1 MRKKYLYIIIGW
13 AFVFSIYSLFLY
25 LNSDIKKDI
34 QKVNINESILEKEKN
49 IITIDIP
56 GINDANE
63 KIPIIL
69 NENFQQMGVYTKVIN
84 HLLKNKNKN
93 EFFKKIKLN
102 DLYYI
107 KGTNEIVIDFNEEM
121 IMAFPGGTA
130 AEFEFLNYIVDNM
143 FLVNT
148 LLNADYK
155 GFDEIKKISFLSS
168 GSSFPTISGHLNLD
182 KPFMKNSKIITPYVN
197 VRQLLN
203 ESDIN
208 IKPIQRIFIDPGHG
222 GENKGVISEADELE
236 EKNINLI
243 ISKKL
248 RRRIINT
255 LGIDTILTRNIDKDM
270 SLDSRT
276 SMANNQ
282 KAGLFISIHVNYSFK
297 NYKKGSETYI
307 TSFNPIIKTSDTL
320 SVQNENE
327 KNLDNE
333 NKDLNNE
340 TISTEINIPQEK
352 KVLENWN
359 RTQEKYLS
367 ESYKVAQLVQAELN
381 SLNSTSGRKVSQIP
395 IRLLSSVSMP
405 ALMIEVAFLS
415 NSSDRNKLK
424 QEYYLNNLSDAIF
437 RGISKYINSQVR
449 AND

>member
-1 MRKKYLYIIIGW
+1 MKKKYLYIIIGW
-13 AFVFSIYSLFLY
+13 ALVFSIYSLFLY

-34 QKVNINESILEKEKN
+34 QNVNINESISEEKKN

-84 HLLKNKNKN
+84 HLLKNKSKENFYN
-93 EFFKKIKLN
+93 NIKLN
-102 DLYYI
+102 NLYYI
-107 KGTNEIVIDFNEEM
+107 KGEKEIVVDFNEEM
-121 IMAFPGGTA
+121 IVSFPGGTA
-130 AEFEFLNYIVDNM
+130 AEFEFLNYIVDNV

-155 GFDEIKKISFLSS
+155 EFDEIKKISFLSS

-182 KPFMKNSKIITPYVN
+182 EPFMKNSKIITPYVN

-203 ESDIN
+203 ESDIS

-222 GENKGVISEADELE
+222 GENKGVISETDELE

-255 LGIDTILTRNIDKDM
+255 FGIDTILTRNIDKDM

-297 NYKKGSETYI
+297 NFKKGSETYI
-307 TSFNPIIKTSDTL
+307 TSFNPIIKAADTL
-320 SVQNENE
+320 LVQNKNE
-327 KNLDNE
+327 ENLDNE
-333 NKDLNNE
+333 ELNNE
-340 TISTEINIPQEK
+340 TISSEITIPQEK

-367 ESYKVAQLVQAELN
+367 ESYKVAQLVQIELN

-405 ALMIEVAFLS
+405 ALLIEVAFLS
-415 NSSDRNKLK
+415 NSSDRKKLK